1 MEVKVKKHVE
11 VVAAVI
17 KKGDYYFA
25 AKRNEFGEMGGRYE
39 FPGGK
44 IEQGES
50 NEAALIR
57 EIKEELNA
65 EIEAVEFIMT
75 VNHEYETFKITL
87 HAYLCELK
95 SESLTLKEHVDA
107 TWVTVKDIH
116 KLNWADADL
125 PIVKIIKEGKL

>member
-65 EIEAVEFIMT
+65 EIEVVEFIMT

-87 HAYLCELK
+87 HAYLC
-95 SESLTLKEHVDA
+95 
-107 TWVTVKDIH
+107 
-116 KLNWADADL
+116 
-125 PIVKIIKEGKL
+125 